1 MLCQQCGNRS
11 DDPGASAEVYW
22 TATWTDSEFMDTG
35 AAS

>member
-11 DDPGASAEVYW
+11 DDPCASAEVRG
-22 TATWTDSEFMDTG
+22 AAQRTDSEFMDTG

>member
-11 DDPGASAEVYW
+11 DDHCTSAEVRGA
-22 TATWTDSEFMDTG
+22 TTWTDSEFMDTG